1 MMNSVVFAFAL
12 SFLPYDTPC
21 KIFFKNDSVA
31 DQNFSVCIHKTFHQP
46 ENKQKLRK
54 LMRVV
59 SVCVDLCAMQCKK
72 RVLQV
77 GVVPTVSK
85 QFTMGK
91 ESLIT

>member
-1 MMNSVVFAFAL
+1 MIPHAIF
-12 SFLPYDTPC
+12 
-21 KIFFKNDSVA
+21 FFKNDSVA
-31 DQNFSVCIHKTFHQP
+31 DQNFSVCIYKTFHQP

-54 LMRVV
+54 LMTVGV
-59 SVCVDLCAMQCKK
+59 GSVCVDLCAMQCKK

-77 GVVPTVSK
+77 CVVPTVSK